1 MDFKSYRKLMT
12 TKTIL
17 ASLLCVCAMAQSNHP
32 PVLACNMKAIG
43 SAERPRYDV
52 LLKKLKASVKQQREL
67 KDGYAW
73 ELDAKGISLPEAAEW
88 VTMERRC
95 CPFLTLQLEA
105 VGNDLNYWVKLTGP
119 EGAKAFLVDEFKL
132 GQ

>member
-1 MDFKSYRKLMT
+1 
-12 TKTIL
+12 
-17 ASLLCVCAMAQSNHP
+17 
-32 PVLACNMKAIG
+32 MKAI
-43 SAERPRYDV
+43 SSSERSRYDV

-73 ELDAKGISLPEAAEW
+73 ELDGKGISLPEAAEW

-105 VGNDLNYWVKLTGP
+105 VGNDLDYWVKLTGP
-119 EGAKAFLVDEFKL
+119 EGAKAFLVAEFKL
-132 GQ
+132 DR

>member
-1 MDFKSYRKLMT
+1 MT
-12 TKTIL
+12 MKTAL
-17 ASLLCVCAMAQSNHP
+17 ASLLCACAIAQSTHP
-32 PVLACNMKAIG
+32 AVLACIINA
-43 SAERPRYDV
+43 SSSSERSRFDV

-73 ELDAKGISLPEAAEW
+73 ELDGKGISLPEAAEW

-105 VGNDLNYWVKLTGP
+105 VGNDLDYWVKLTGP
-119 EGAKAFLVDEFKL
+119 EGAKAFLGAEFKL
-132 GQ
+132 DR